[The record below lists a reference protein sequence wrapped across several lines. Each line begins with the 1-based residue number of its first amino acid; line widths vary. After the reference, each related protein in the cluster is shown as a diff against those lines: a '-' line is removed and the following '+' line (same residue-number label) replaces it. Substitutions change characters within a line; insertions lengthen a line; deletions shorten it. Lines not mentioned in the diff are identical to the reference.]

1 MERNMETEIRL
12 ESEIDFAL
20 QKENITNKVIER
32 LRTDYLGLKINGLND
47 KEGFK
52 IVEDARKECR
62 DIRVLAEKTC
72 KSGRE
77 NAIKIQKE
85 WIAKEKEITSA
96 ISEVENYLAE
106 QSTKVKEEQKRIEFE
121 ADQLTKLPQRK
132 DKLSSIDI
140 VMEDAELLKIDDNQF
155 NNLFVE
161 LYKKKLKEKA
171 DKIQAERDELER
183 QKAEQ
188 RKKEE
193 EEIEAKKRAEE
204 IEKAK
209 QYAIDEYKRKQ
220 ELNVVSNVEKPLM
233 PITQP
238 IIVEHANKIEPS
250 IEKESEK
257 DILIKWI
264 NDLELRDI
272 SLLKTENMILAVE
285 LRDKLVAYKKWALS
299 VIENKLK

>member
-161 LYKKKLKEKA
+161 LYTKQLKEKA